1 MSKNCFFPQNK
12 GHISNKSQTYF
23 YVDVLAHR
31 MPRYTL
37 LKLEVYG
44 NKEI

>member
-1 MSKNCFFPQNK
+1 MSKNCFLPQNK

-31 MPRYTL
+31 MPRHTL